1 MPIVVKHVDDM
12 GFLCVLSVGDMLM
25 DSYGCDANDMGS
37 WRKSTRGAAHLVVAN
52 G

>member
-12 GFLCVLSVGDMLM
+12 GFLCGLSVNNMDDMC
-25 DSYGCDANDMGS
+25 GDANEMGS
-37 WRKSTRGAAHLVVAN
+37 WRKSSRGAAHLVVAN